1 MRKGGVLKFALVFKK
16 YAQLQYQLAGDMIYR
31 SFKGASKSEKM
42 EAMKQLTALM
52 GVNVLVGGVLGV
64 PGSELVK
71 NAVVALQ
78 AIGLTDYGWDD
89 VEMAYRHLVQ
99 EATGKDL
106 EQVINKG
113 LLSKALGIDF
123 TSRAGWQDLV
133 TGFAPKDDSPEERVK
148 FVGNTFMG
156 APGGYLNDVVAGM
169 GSISDAVMGNK
180 PFWPALGT
188 AAQKM
193 VPVKILADSVKAM
206 QGLDSG
212 KLSPLDAAKQIVGFR
227 SLRQSDIG
235 DGIGVKIRAAG
246 LKKKEASSLISA
258 YISALTPG
266 DIAAAKR
273 AIQLYNLK
281 VPKGGRPISVK
292 GLEKL
297 RLENAKMYAE

>member
-1 MRKGGVLKFALVFKK
+1 
-16 YAQLQYQLAGDMIYR
+16 
-31 SFKGASKSEKM
+31 
-42 EAMKQLTALM
+42 
-52 GVNVLVGGVLGV
+52 
-64 PGSELVK
+64 
-71 NAVVALQ
+71 
-78 AIGLTDYGWDD
+78 
-89 VEMAYRHLVQ
+89 
-99 EATGKDL
+99 
-106 EQVINKG
+106 
-113 LLSKALGIDF
+113 
-123 TSRAGWQDLV
+123 
-133 TGFAPKDDSPEERVK
+133 
-148 FVGNTFMG
+148 
-156 APGGYLNDVVAGM
+156 
-169 GSISDAVMGNK
+169 
-180 PFWPALGT
+180 
-188 AAQKM
+188 M